1 MKTAV
6 LSIRLEQKE
15 IENIEKMATAIGL
28 SKRDFIRALI
38 STSCPV
44 LATETSEK
52 SNQRF
57 GRIQAEI
64 ERLRVAIS
72 ELIAVLFDQ
81 QRTATFYEYRA
92 RRLGEGTTIAPTEYT
107 SANALR
113 WLLGLAVEY
122 FSRYG
127 VWPTPADGPHRFGQL
142 PAPAS
147 QHWPSRQ
154 IKAADIESIMSRVP
168 A

>member
-6 LSIRLEQKE
+6 LSLRLERKE
-15 IENIEKMATAIGL
+15 IENIEKMAVAIGL

-44 LATETSEK
+44 GGLETNEK

-57 GRIQAEI
+57 DRIETGI
-64 ERLRVAIS
+64 DSLRVAIS
-72 ELIAVLFDQ
+72 ELVAVLFDQ
-81 QRTATFYEYRA
+81 QRTPTFYEYRA

-113 WLLGLAVEY
+113 WLLGLAVAY

-142 PAPAS
+142 PVPAS

-154 IKAADIESIMSRVP
+154 ITEADIDYIMSRMS